1 MSEPTRDSAK
11 ALYRHTLSFLFC
23 AASKKVFPDRV
34 LRIGHSLGDCYYFS
48 YRSGIALGEKDV
60 QRLKDAIADLI
71 KRDLAI
77 ERRTLS
83 FKEAV
88 AHFEENR
95 QSGTVLLLNQNAES
109 EVPVAVC
116 GDFID
121 LWTAPLLPR
130 TGAIKAFDLFL
141 YEDGMLLQ
149 FPPQADGETLDPF
162 VDSPQIFSVYSEY
175 KKWGR
180 IVGVNNSGDL
190 NQLAA
195 KRGVEEFIRM
205 SECFADKKLG
215 AIADKIYQRRDE
227 IKLVLIAGPSSS
239 GKTTTAKRLSLQL
252 KTLGIEPI
260 AVSLDDYYLH
270 PSKTPLDEHGDKDF
284 ECLEALDIPYLNEQI
299 LTLFDGREV
308 TLPIFDFKT
317 GERKA
322 GKEIKLGRRTV
333 LVLEGIHG
341 LNDALTP
348 QVQASNKFKVYVSA
362 LTQLN
367 LDDHNRV
374 PTSDNRLLRRMVRD
388 YQFRGMSAERTL
400 KMWPQVQRGAENHIF
415 KFQNAADAVFNS
427 ALDYEIAVL
436 KLYAEPLLRSV
447 SPETPGFREASRLLS
462 FLKNFYPVMPQCV
475 PPLSVLREFI
485 GGSGFSY

>member
-1 MSEPTRDSAK
+1 MEK
-11 ALYRHTLSFLFC
+11 KYRRTLAFLFC
-23 AASKKVFPDRV
+23 AASKKIFPDRV

-48 YRSGIALGEKDV
+48 YRSGITLRVCDV
-60 QRLKDAIADLI
+60 QALKAAIADLI
-71 KRDLAI
+71 KSDLAI
-77 ERRTLS
+77 ERRTLP
-83 FKEAV
+83 FTEALTRF
-88 AHFEENR
+88 AENK
-95 QSGTVLLLNQNAES
+95 QNGTALLLQQNAEA
-109 EVPVAVC
+109 EIAVNVC
-116 GDFID
+116 AGFID

-130 TGAIKAFDLFL
+130 TGLLKAFDLFL

-149 FPPQADGETLDPF
+149 FPPLSGTSDTLGAF
-162 VDSPQIFSVYSEY
+162 TDSPKIFSIYSEY

-180 IVGVNNSGDL
+180 IAGVNNVGDL
-190 NQLAA
+190 NKRAA
-195 KRGVEEFIRM
+195 KHEVEDFIRV

-215 AIADKIYQRRDE
+215 AIADEIFERRGE

-252 KTLGIEPI
+252 KTLGIEPV

-270 PSKTPLDEHGDKDF
+270 PSKAPLDENGDADF
-284 ECLEALDIPYLNEQI
+284 ECLEALDIPFLNEQI

-308 TLPIFDFKT
+308 TLPVFDFKT
-317 GERKA
+317 GGRTE
-322 GKEIKLGRRTV
+322 GKKIKLGRRTV

-348 QVQASNKFKVYVSA
+348 HIAARNKFKVYVSA

-367 LDDHNRV
+367 LDEHHRIS
-374 PTSDNRLLRRMVRD
+374 TSDNRLLRRMVRD

-400 KMWPQVQRGAENHIF
+400 KMWSQVQRGAEKHIF

-436 KLYAEPLLRSV
+436 KLYAEPLLCSV
-447 SPETPGFREASRLLS
+447 SPEMDEFAEASRLRS
-462 FLKNFYPVMPQCV
+462 FLKNFYPILPQCV

-485 GGSGFSY
+485 GDSAFSY